1 MDSATKRLLNTRKQ
15 QKSKKPTFKR
25 TDSHKKKKLDE
36 NWRRPRGL
44 QSKLRRRFASKGAV
58 VQVGYGSPK
67 AVRGLHPSGFEEVLV
82 RNSDDLQPIDSSY
95 QAARIAR
102 TVGVRKRQ
110 MIEEIAKS
118 REIKILNPLPGEIEV
133 EAGEVERVE
142 DAEDVETEEEAA

>member
-1 MDSATKRLLNTRKQ
+1 MMDAATRRLLNIRKR

-25 TDSHKKKKLDE
+25 TDHQKKKKLDD

-44 QSKLRRRFASKGAV
+44 QSKLRKRIAAKGAV
-58 VQVGYGSPK
+58 VQVGYGSPR

-82 RNSDDLQPIDSSY
+82 RNPRDVQSVDPLC

-110 MIEEIAKS
+110 IIEEAADGLGI
-118 REIKILNPLPGEIEV
+118 RILNPLPKEDLV
-133 EAGEVERVE
+133 E
-142 DAEDVETEEEAA
+142 

>member
-44 QSKLRRRFASKGAV
+44 QGKLRRRFASKGAV
-58 VQVGYGSPK
+58 VQVGYGSPR
-67 AVRGLHPSGFEEVLV
+67 AVRGLHPSGFEEVMV
-82 RNSDDLQPIDSSY
+82 RNQEDLQPIDPSY

-118 REIKILNPLPGEIEV
+118 REIKILNPLPV
-133 EAGEVERVE
+133 EMVK
-142 DAEDVETEEEAA
+142 DVKTEEGVA

>member
-25 TDSHKKKKLDE
+25 TDSHKKKKLDD

-44 QSKLRRRFASKGAV
+44 QSKLRRRFASKGAI

-67 AVRGLHPSGFEEVLV
+67 AVRGLHPSGFEEVMV
-82 RNSDDLQPIDSSY
+82 RNPDDLQPIDPSY

-118 REIKILNPLPGEIEV
+118 REIKILNPLPVEIGVEV
-133 EAGEVERVE
+133 EEVEKV
-142 DAEDVETEEEAA
+142 EDVETEEEAA

>member
-25 TDSHKKKKLDE
+25 TDSHKKKKLDV

-67 AVRGLHPSGFEEVLV
+67 AVKGLHPSGFEEVMV
-82 RNSDDLQPIDSSY
+82 RNPGDLQPIDSSY

-118 REIKILNPLPGEIEV
+118 HEIKILNPLPEDIGVSVEGVEEV
-133 EAGEVERVE
+133 ESKEEV
-142 DAEDVETEEEAA
+142 A

>member
-1 MDSATKRLLNTRKQ
+1 MDTATRRLLKTRKK

-44 QSKLRRRFASKGAV
+44 QSKLRKRIASKGAV
-58 VQVGYGSPK
+58 VQVGYGSPR
-67 AVRGLHPSGFEEVLV
+67 AVRGLHPSGLEDVLV
-82 RNSDDLQPIDSSY
+82 RNLNDLQLIDPEY

-110 MIEEIAKS
+110 MIEDIAKD
-118 REIKILNPLPGEIEV
+118 REIKILNPLPVGVEPEEV
-133 EAGEVERVE
+133 EAE
-142 DAEDVETEEEAA
+142 AE

>member
-1 MDSATKRLLNTRKQ
+1 MDTATRRLLKTRKK

-44 QSKLRRRFASKGAV
+44 QSKLRKRIASKGAV
-58 VQVGYGSPK
+58 AQVGYGSPR
-67 AVRGLHPSGFEEVLV
+67 AVRGLHPSGLEDVLV
-82 RNSDDLQPIDSSY
+82 RNLNDLQSINPEY

-110 MIEEIAKS
+110 MIEEVAKN
-118 REIKILNPLPGEIEV
+118 REIKLLNPLPVGVEPEEV
-133 EAGEVERVE
+133 EAE
-142 DAEDVETEEEAA
+142 AE

>member
-25 TDSHKKKKLDE
+25 TDSHKKKKLDD

-67 AVRGLHPSGFEEVLV
+67 AVRGLHPSGFEEVMV
-82 RNSDDLQPIDSSY
+82 RNTDDLQPIDPSY

-102 TVGVRKRQ
+102 TVGVRKRR
-110 MIEEIAKS
+110 MIEETAKS
-118 REIKILNPLPGEIEV
+118 REIKILNPLPAEIEV
-133 EAGEVERVE
+133 EVEEVES
-142 DAEDVETEEEAA
+142 AEDVEPEEEAA

>member
-44 QSKLRRRFASKGAV
+44 QSKLRRRFASKGAI

-67 AVRGLHPSGFEEVLV
+67 AVRGLHPSGFEEVMV
-82 RNSDDLQPIDSSY
+82 RNPDDLQPIDSTY

-102 TVGVRKRQ
+102 TVGVRKRL

-118 REIKILNPLPGEIEV
+118 REIKILNPLQEGLEV
-133 EAGEVERVE
+133 EV
-142 DAEDVETEEEAA
+142 EEEMA

>member
-25 TDSHKKKKLDE
+25 TDSHKKKKLDD

-44 QSKLRRRFASKGAV
+44 QSKLRKRIAAKGAV

-82 RNSDDLQPIDSSY
+82 RNMNDLQPIDPSY

-102 TVGVRKRQ
+102 TVGVRKRW
-110 MIEEIAKS
+110 MIEELAKS
-118 REIKILNPLPGEIEV
+118 REIKILNPLPEEMM
-133 EAGEVERVE
+133 EEVERVG
-142 DAEDVETEEEAA
+142 DVETEEEAV